1 MEQELNHKLQPRV
14 AFSVVSM
21 PGDPQS
27 LMKTGSL
34 QTMEMLVQ
42 FLHRHIWKFS
52 PDALTA
58 PKQGSQAHST
68 VFGPQFFWTL
78 NFVNLPLDYL
88 FFSLPLRKKKKFIRP
103 WVLPELALKE
113 TEICALQLYG
123 EKNNLQAAQH
133 GCMENQPTS
142 ACRSLFCKTIFNS
155 SALQQGSFRQTM

>member
-68 VFGPQFFWTL
+68 VFGPQFF
-78 NFVNLPLDYL
+78 
-88 FFSLPLRKKKKFIRP
+88 
-103 WVLPELALKE
+103 
-113 TEICALQLYG
+113 
-123 EKNNLQAAQH
+123 
-133 GCMENQPTS
+133 
-142 ACRSLFCKTIFNS
+142 
-155 SALQQGSFRQTM
+155 